1 VAQRKTTVKT
11 AVDRP
16 TRVSRAPLE
25 QLDNSPLAA
34 RAREAIL
41 TAILENRFK
50 DRLPSEDQLAE
61 MLNVSRTTIRAALQS
76 LERDGL
82 IARRRAVGTTIN
94 RHVGPSTLALHRLVA
109 FDWLLKEKGHD
120 VSVEVSWERMDL
132 PQRLASVSPFEAGS
146 DCIVMGKKYRA
157 DGVLAI
163 YIEDVVPVDTLENDD
178 IQDPLPPSVFEF
190 CDRYCH
196 NSIDHA
202 VVQIVPTKKA
212 KRVTPLMLKEGEP
225 FIRLHEVHYT
235 NRAEVLAFSSI
246 DVDDHFIRLEVFRR
260 R

>member
-1 VAQRKTTVKT
+1 LTERKTTVRTQT
-11 AVDRP
+11 APARLGE
-16 TRVSRAPLE
+16 APLE

-41 TAILENRFK
+41 TAILEDRFK
-50 DRLPSEDQLAE
+50 ERLPSEDQLAE

-109 FDWLLKEKGHD
+109 FDWLLAEKGHE
-120 VSVEVSWERMDL
+120 VSVEVSWERGEL
-132 PQRLASVSPFEAGS
+132 PERLAKVSPFDLGS
-146 DCIVMGKKYRA
+146 DCVMMAKKYYA

-163 YIEDVVPVDTLENDD
+163 YIEDVVPASTLDNEY
-178 IQDPLPPSVFEF
+178 IKDPLPASVFEF
-190 CDRYCH
+190 SERYCRG
-196 NSIDHA
+196 SIDHA
-202 VVQIVPTKKA
+202 VVEIVPVKKA
-212 KRVTPLMLKEGEP
+212 KNVTPLMLKEGEP